1 MTPMADHCAVTI
13 PLGDIQQIQLYIN
26 TARKS
31 LSAIRAETGADYLLN
46 GTLYNMSTFRPN
58 CHLKAEGE
66 VLCRPPYAVAGY
78 AWQTGPDISMDTL
91 PDDGQRNY
99 IACTPLIVSGKAVD
113 KLTYDPGQGGKR
125 GRSAIG
131 IKDGRLAL
139 YCTRDGGSMARTP
152 EQLRDDLAAAGWDS
166 AVMLD
171 GGGSS
176 QCDFSGQTV
185 TSSRAV
191 HDLVLV
197 YLKDKKEENPMSGKK
212 TVCLDAGHDAGNLA
226 NRSPDGTYYEHEFAL
241 DMAKRIRAHLERCG
255 VAVTE
260 TRPDGKAVSLQ
271 ERCAIANKIKGL
283 DLFVSLHSNAAGGSG
298 WSSAKGWSCCL
309 YGAGGEREKAAQA
322 VLKQVKAAGVTVRT
336 TALVY
341 DPALYVLKHT
351 VAPAVLIEHAFHTNR
366 EDTENLK
373 SEAWRTKVAQAEAQ
387 GIVAYLGLP
396 WVAEEAQESQGDVE
410 LSAAVEKLAAAGIID
425 SPEYW
430 AAGKYSAAT
439 VRLLLIKMA
448 AAI

>member
-1 MTPMADHCAVTI
+1 MADHCAVTI
-13 PLGDIQQIQLYIN
+13 PLGDIDRIRIYIN
-26 TARKS
+26 AARKS

-46 GTLYNMSTFRPN
+46 GTLYNMSTFQPN

-139 YCTRDGGSMARTP
+139 YCTRDGGSMERTP

-176 QCDFSGQTV
+176 QCDFDGQTV
-185 TSSRAV
+185 SSSRAV
-191 HDLVLV
+191 HDLILV
-197 YLKDKKEENPMSGKK
+197 YLKEKKEEDPVSGKK

-255 VAVTE
+255 VAVAE
-260 TRPDGKAVSLQ
+260 TRPDSQAVSLQ

-298 WSSAKGWSCCL
+298 WSSARGWSCYL

-341 DPALYVLKHT
+341 DSALYVLKHT

-366 EDTENLK
+366 EDTESLK
-373 SEAWRTKVAQAEAQ
+373 SEAWRAKAAQAEAR
-387 GIVAYLGLP
+387 GIAEYLGVP
-396 WVAEEAQESQGDVE
+396 WVAEETQESQGDVE

>member
-1 MTPMADHCAVTI
+1 MADHCAVTI

-78 AWQTGPDISMDTL
+78 AWQTGPDISMDAL

-139 YCTRDGGSMARTP
+139 YCTRDGGSMERTP

-176 QCDFSGQTV
+176 QCDFAGQTV
-185 TSSRAV
+185 SSSRAV

-197 YLKDKKEENPMSGKK
+197 YLKKEANVSGTVSDILSIAKKEIGYKESPANSNK
-212 TVCLDAGHDAGNLA
+212 TKYGAWYGLDGYAWCVMFVQWVFHQGG
-226 NRSPDGTYYEHEFAL
+226 
-241 DMAKRIRAHLERCG
+241 
-255 VAVTE
+255 
-260 TRPDGKAVSLQ
+260 VSLPIKTASCTQ
-271 ERCAIANKIKGL
+271 LMTAAKSSRVWVASGYQPGDVVIYDWGGDKVPDHCGIVESVSGSSVVAIEGNTSVGN
-283 DLFVSLHSNAAGGSG
+283 DSG
-298 WSSAKGWSCCL
+298 
-309 YGAGGEREKAAQA
+309 GGEVMRRTRSTSQILGAVRPVYKEEKAMDN
-322 VLKQVKAAGVTVRT
+322 T
-336 TALVY
+336 
-341 DPALYVLKHT
+341 P
-351 VAPAVLIEHAFHTNR
+351 
-366 EDTENLK
+366 
-373 SEAWRTKVAQAEAQ
+373 
-387 GIVAYLGLP
+387 
-396 WVAEEAQESQGDVE
+396 
-410 LSAAVEKLAAAGIID
+410 AAAYKEGVEWCQKNGILLGNTD
-425 SPEYW
+425 GDLMLSQPVTREQMCTFMYRL
-430 AAGKYSAAT
+430 AKVLGKE
-439 VRLLLIKMA
+439 
-448 AAI
+448 

>member
-1 MTPMADHCAVTI
+1 MADCCAVTI
-13 PLGDIQQIQLYIN
+13 PLEDIDRIQIYIN
-26 TARKS
+26 AARKS
-31 LSAIRAETGADYLLN
+31 LSAIRAETGADYILN
-46 GTLYNMSTFRPN
+46 GTLYNMSTFQPN

-99 IACTPLIVSGKAVD
+99 IACTPLIVSGAPLNP
-113 KLTYDPGQGGKR
+113 LTYDVGQGGER

-176 QCDFSGQTV
+176 QCDFAGQTV

-191 HDLVLV
+191 HDLILV
-197 YLKDKKEENPMSGKK
+197 YLKDKKEEDPMRGKK

-255 VAVTE
+255 VAVAE
-260 TRPDGKAVSLQ
+260 TRPDGQAVSLQ

-283 DLFVSLHSNAAGGSG
+283 DLFVSLHSNAAGDSG
-298 WSSAKGWSCCL
+298 WSSARGWSCYL

-322 VLKQVKAAGVTVRT
+322 ILEQVRAAGVTVRT

-373 SEAWRTKVAQAEAQ
+373 SEAWRAKVAQAEAK
-387 GIVAYLGLP
+387 GIAEYLGVP
-396 WVAEEAQESQGDVE
+396 WVAEEAQTPQEGEDVE
-410 LSAAVEKLAAAGIID
+410 LSAAVEKLAAVGIID

>member
-1 MTPMADHCAVTI
+1 MADHCAVTI
-13 PLGDIQQIQLYIN
+13 PLEDIDRIRIYIN

-31 LSAIRAETGADYLLN
+31 LSTIRAETGADYILN

-66 VLCRPPYAVAGY
+66 VLCQPPYAVAGY

-91 PDDGQRNY
+91 PDESQRNY

-185 TSSRAV
+185 SSSRAV

-197 YLKDKKEENPMSGKK
+197 YLKKEANVSGTVSDILSIAKKEIGYKESSANSNK
-212 TVCLDAGHDAGNLA
+212 TKYGAWYGLDGYAWCVMFVQWVFHQGG
-226 NRSPDGTYYEHEFAL
+226 
-241 DMAKRIRAHLERCG
+241 
-255 VAVTE
+255 
-260 TRPDGKAVSLQ
+260 VSLPIKTASCTQ
-271 ERCAIANKIKGL
+271 LMTAAKSSRVWVTSGYQPGDVVIYDWGGDKVPDHCGIVESVSGSSVVAIEGNTSVGN
-283 DLFVSLHSNAAGGSG
+283 DSD
-298 WSSAKGWSCCL
+298 
-309 YGAGGEREKAAQA
+309 GGEVMRRTRSTSQILGAVRPVYKEEKAMDN
-322 VLKQVKAAGVTVRT
+322 T
-336 TALVY
+336 
-341 DPALYVLKHT
+341 P
-351 VAPAVLIEHAFHTNR
+351 
-366 EDTENLK
+366 
-373 SEAWRTKVAQAEAQ
+373 
-387 GIVAYLGLP
+387 
-396 WVAEEAQESQGDVE
+396 
-410 LSAAVEKLAAAGIID
+410 AAAYKEGVEWCQKNGILLGNTD
-425 SPEYW
+425 GDLMLSQPVTREQMCTFMYRL
-430 AAGKYSAAT
+430 AKVLGKE
-439 VRLLLIKMA
+439 
-448 AAI
+448 

>member
-1 MTPMADHCAVTI
+1 MADHCAVTI
-13 PLGDIQQIQLYIN
+13 PLGDIDRIRIYIN
-26 TARKS
+26 AARKS

-46 GTLYNMSTFRPN
+46 GTLYNMSTFQPN

-99 IACTPLIVSGKAVD
+99 IACTPLIVSGAPLNP
-113 KLTYDPGQGGKR
+113 LTYDVGQGGER

-176 QCDFSGQTV
+176 QCDFAGQTV

-191 HDLVLV
+191 HDLILV
-197 YLKDKKEENPMSGKK
+197 YLKGKKEEDPVSRKK

-260 TRPDGKAVSLQ
+260 TRPDGQAVSLQ
-271 ERCAIANKIKGL
+271 ERCKIANGIQDL

-410 LSAAVEKLAAAGIID
+410 LSAAVAKLAAAGIID

>member
-1 MTPMADHCAVTI
+1 MADHCAVTI
-13 PLGDIQQIQLYIN
+13 PLEDIDRIRIYIN
-26 TARKS
+26 AARKS

-46 GTLYNMSTFRPN
+46 GTLYNMSSFQPN
-58 CHLKAEGE
+58 CHLKAEGK
-66 VLCRPPYAVAGY
+66 VLCRPEYAVAGY
-78 AWQTGPDISMDTL
+78 AWQTGPDISLDTL
-91 PDDGQRNY
+91 PDESQRNY
-99 IACTPLIVSGKAVD
+99 IACTPLIVSGKAVE

-125 GRSAIG
+125 GRSVIG
-131 IKDGRLAL
+131 LKDGRLAL
-139 YCTRDGGSMARTP
+139 YCTRDGGSMTRMP

-176 QCDFSGQTV
+176 QCDFAGQTV

-191 HDLVLV
+191 HDLILV
-197 YLKDKKEENPMSGKK
+197 YLKNKKEDPMSEKK

-226 NRSPDGTYYEHEFAL
+226 NKSPDSTYYEHEFAL
-241 DMAKRIRAHLERCG
+241 DMAKRIGAHLRRCG

-260 TRPDGKAVSLQ
+260 TRVGGEEVSLAQ
-271 ERCAIANKIKGL
+271 RCAIANGIQGL

-298 WSSAKGWSCCL
+298 WSSAKGWSCYL
-309 YGAGGEREKAAQA
+309 YGAGGERSKAAQA
-322 VLKQVKAAGVTVRT
+322 ILEQVKAAGVTVRT
-336 TALVY
+336 SALVY
-341 DPALYVLKHT
+341 DPELYVLKHT

-373 SEAWRTKVAQAEAQ
+373 SEAWRAKVAQAEAK
-387 GIVAYLGLP
+387 GIVAYLGVP
-396 WVAEEAQESQGDVE
+396 WVAEADQAPQEEGDAE
-410 LSAAVEKLAAAGIID
+410 LSAAVEKLAAAGVID
-425 SPEYW
+425 SPDYW